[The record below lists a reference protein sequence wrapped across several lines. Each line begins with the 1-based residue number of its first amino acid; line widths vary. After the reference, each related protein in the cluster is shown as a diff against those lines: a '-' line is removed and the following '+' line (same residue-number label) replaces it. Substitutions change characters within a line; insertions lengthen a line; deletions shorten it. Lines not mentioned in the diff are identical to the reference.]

1 VGVDKGKEPKFPIN
15 AKSELADGRKFDGAE
30 ALQKL
35 MVQDIDR
42 IAEAYIEK
50 LATYALRRAMTV
62 DDTSELRRIAA
73 ASRGSD
79 YRLKTLI
86 ETFICSDLM
95 QKR

>member
-1 VGVDKGKEPKFPIN
+1 MFPIN
-15 AKSELADGRKFDGAE
+15 AKSEFADGRKFDGAE

-42 IAEAYIEK
+42 FAEAAVEK
-50 LATYALRRAMTV
+50 LATYSLRRVMTV
-62 DDTSELRRIAA
+62 DDTAELRRIAEA
-73 ASRGSD
+73 CRGSD

-86 ETFICSDLM
+86 ETFVYSDLM

>member
-1 VGVDKGKEPKFPIN
+1 VFPIN

-30 ALQKL
+30 SLQKL

-42 IAEAYIEK
+42 IAEAFAEK
-50 LATYALRRAMTV
+50 LGTYALRRAMTV
-62 DDTSELRRIAA
+62 DDAAELRRIAEA
-73 ASRGSD
+73 CRGSD

-86 ETFICSDLM
+86 ETFVYSNLM